1 MPVTERFLFEFCF
14 KYIYKMT
21 ENKSADKIGKAVSV
35 LLYKKEKKK
44 TKQFQLCHIFFKKL
58 HKCKGFP
65 IISIDVNRNEEGN

>member
-1 MPVTERFLFEFCF
+1 MPATERFLFEFCF

-44 TKQFQLCHIFFKKL
+44 PNNFNCVISFLKSFTSA
-58 HKCKGFP
+58 KG
-65 IISIDVNRNEEGN
+65 SRSLASM